1 MELHDS
7 GNGAAECI
15 DRGRIGVSAAQEGK
29 AIRILDG
36 HRLMAI
42 STVRPD
48 GWPQTT
54 IVGYSNIGLII
65 YFMIFRASQK
75 FANIAK
81 DNRVSIAV
89 SPEPRNLT
97 ELQAVYAGA
106 TAAEV
111 LDPAERDQ
119 AWKLLVERHPNLA
132 DYELPPMDA
141 AALMRANCKYLA
153 VLDYASSWGEAE
165 HFTVGEE
172 SAA

>member
-1 MELHDS
+1 M
-7 GNGAAECI
+7 
-15 DRGRIGVSAAQEGK
+15 SAAQEGK

-153 VLDYASSWGEAE
+153 VLDYATSWGEAE

>member
-1 MELHDS
+1 M
-7 GNGAAECI
+7 
-15 DRGRIGVSAAQEGK
+15 SAAQEGK

>member
-1 MELHDS
+1 M
-7 GNGAAECI
+7 
-15 DRGRIGVSAAQEGK
+15 SAAQEGK

-42 STVRPD
+42 STVRSD

-81 DNRVSIAV
+81 DDRVSIAV

>member
-1 MELHDS
+1 
-7 GNGAAECI
+7 
-15 DRGRIGVSAAQEGK
+15 VSAAQEGK

>member
-1 MELHDS
+1 MSE
-7 GNGAAECI
+7 
-15 DRGRIGVSAAQEGK
+15 AQEGK

-75 FANIAK
+75 FENIAK
-81 DNRVSIAV
+81 DKRVSIAV
-89 SPEPRNLT
+89 APEPRNLT

-106 TAAEV
+106 TASEV
-111 LDPAERDQ
+111 LDPVERDQ
-119 AWKLLVERHPNLA
+119 AWRLLVERHPNLS
-132 DYELPPMDA
+132 DYELPPMDK
-141 AALMRANCKYLA
+141 AALMRADCKYVS
-153 VLDYASSWGEAE
+153 VLDYVTSWGAAE
-165 HFTVGEE
+165 HFTVEE
-172 SAA
+172 DVVSS